1 MAFVVSSGV
10 LVLDAQHELLL
21 CHATGTPRWD
31 IPKGVGE
38 PGEDARTTAVRETAE
53 ETGLVLEPDD
63 LLDLGRFPYL
73 RQKDLHLHA
82 VLVERI
88 DLAPCRC
95 STFVPDSRGRMRP
108 EMDAYAWVPFD
119 AIATRAGKSLVAV
132 LTGKLALPQVLAD
145 LEKRPP
151 ARWRWQAGTAPPA
164 VRRAE

>member
-10 LVLDAQHELLL
+10 LVLDAQRELLL

-82 VLVERI
+82 SRRRRSS
-88 DLAPCRC
+88 A
-95 STFVPDSRGRMRP
+95 RGRP
-108 EMDAYAWVPFD
+108 PAGAG
-119 AIATRAGKSLVAV
+119 TRAGC
-132 LTGKLALPQVLAD
+132 
-145 LEKRPP
+145 
-151 ARWRWQAGTAPPA
+151 ARRG
-164 VRRAE
+164 R